1 MLTKE
6 AVLDALRTVQE
17 PELGADLVSL
27 DMIRDV
33 EVDGDKV
40 RFTLVLTTS
49 FCPLGMEIQE
59 RCEEAV
65 RRLPEVR
72 DVTIRMTDEVEF
84 TGGIP

>member
-1 MLTKE
+1 MITKE

-17 PELGADLVSL
+17 PELGDDLVSL

-33 EVDGDKV
+33 EIDGDKV

-49 FCPLGMEIQE
+49 FCPLGMEFQE
-59 RCEEAV
+59 RCQEAV

-72 DVTIRMTDEVEF
+72 NVTITVSDSETMDE
-84 TGGIP
+84 T